1 MNPTHYA
8 ELCRKAKMAA
18 EAYYVKDDPIM
29 TDPEYDALIR
39 QMEEMEK
46 ADPTLRRPDSLT
58 SIVGGRAAE
67 GFKKV
72 KHPKKI
78 LSLKNAYNDADL
90 DAFFKTVPESASDV
104 MFCVQPKYDGLTLVC
119 RYEHGRFVQAV
130 TRGDGNVGE
139 DVTENA
145 KHIMGLPL
153 TLDDKRLSEA
163 QNTLWVRGEV
173 LMYKEDFESL
183 NKRLE
188 FNGQPKMANER
199 NAAAGALRQKDPR
212 ITWERKL
219 HIVFYDMWDGSD
231 YLYQSEEDMLSL
243 MTHLGFH
250 SAHEDELTVP
260 MKALEGSDAMDVR
273 LAIEYIKENR
283 EKYPFRIDGAVIKL
297 SDKYQQEE
305 MGNAEKFPKWAIAW
319 KYEQPQYDTKL
330 LSVQW
335 EVGRTGRLTPVAY
348 FEPVL
353 IDGTSVQFATLN
365 NPDYIAGL
373 GGLRAGDIVSV
384 YKAAEIIPQVDR
396 VVEPNEDGGEFLTPN
411 KCPVCESK
419 LERNGANLKCP
430 NPLCKGKLTAAL
442 TYFCSKPCM
451 DIQGLGQSIITELVE
466 RNIAW
471 IIPDLYRLQ
480 VEDLKKLPRTTE
492 LVATKLYKAIQSSK
506 QMPYDRV
513 LCALGYR
520 NVGTVASRKLTER
533 FPSYAEL
540 LIASEEQLASVPGI
554 GKVKAKEIWTDIQDE
569 GNKETVRQ
577 LLGFG
582 LKFECE
588 KPAAQQDATLLN
600 KGFCFTGKLS
610 HPRDWYRSFV
620 SSHGGM
626 FKEAVTGS
634 LDYLVAGDGGGSKR
648 SKAKALGIPIIT
660 EDQLMEMSNGSG
672 STGT

>member
-1 MNPTHYA
+1 MPQYD

-18 EAYYVKDDPIM
+18 EAYYVKDSPIM

-58 SIVGGRAAE
+58 QIVGGRPAA

-72 KHPKKI
+72 KHQKKI

-90 DAFFKTVPESASDV
+90 DAFFKTVTGIQPDTKFVVE
-104 MFCVQPKYDGLTLVC
+104 PKYDGLTLVC
-119 RYEHGRFVQAV
+119 KYVDGKFVQAV
-130 TRGDGNVGE
+130 TRGDGKVGE

-145 KHIMGLPL
+145 KHIIGLPMQ
-153 TLDDKRLSEA
+153 LSNMDMLQIDSHIIWA
-163 QNTLWVRGEV
+163 RGEV
-173 LMYKEDFESL
+173 LMFKADFEEL

-188 FNGQPKMANER
+188 ANGQPKMANER

-212 ITWERKL
+212 VTWNRKL
-219 HIVFYDMWDGSD
+219 HIVFYDMWEDNGE
-231 YLYQSEEDMLSL
+231 YYTEEWGMLQT
-243 MTHLGFH
+243 MRVLGFE
-250 SAHEDELTVP
+250 SAYDDTETVP
-260 MKALEGSDAMDVR
+260 MTASSDDPNHHDVR
-273 LAIEYIKENR
+273 WAIKDLYEQR
-283 EKYPFRIDGAVIKL
+283 EKLPYKIDGAVVKL
-297 SDKYQQEE
+297 CNKELQED

-330 LSVQW
+330 LGVQW
-335 EVGRTGRLTPVAY
+335 EVGRTGRLTPVAW
-348 FEPVL
+348 FESVL

-373 GGLRAGDIVSV
+373 GGLREGDIVSV

-396 VVEPNEDGGEFLTPN
+396 VVEPNEDGQEFVTPE
-411 KCPVCESK
+411 KCPDCNSK
-419 LERNGANLKCP
+419 LERDGANLKCP
-430 NPLCKGKLTAAL
+430 NMFCLGKMAAQM

-451 DIQGLGQSIITELVE
+451 DIQGLGQSIINELVE

-471 IIPDLYRLQ
+471 SIPDLYRLR
-480 VEDLKKLPRTTE
+480 VEDLMKLPRTTE
-492 LVATKLYKAIQSSK
+492 LVATKLQKAIQASK

-520 NVGTVASRKLTER
+520 HVGTVASRRLTEK
-533 FPSYAEL
+533 FPSYAQL
-540 LIASEEQLASVPGI
+540 LVCSVEQLAAVPGI
-554 GKVKAKEIWTDIQDE
+554 GKVKAKEIWEDINSE
-569 GNKETVRQ
+569 ENKNIVRQ
-577 LLGFG
+577 LAGFG
-582 LKFECE
+582 LKLECE
-588 KPAAQQDATLLN
+588 KPATQLDNTLQD

-634 LDYLVAGDGGGSKR
+634 LDYLVAGEGGGSKR
-648 SKAKALGIPIIT
+648 SKAKALGIAIIT
-660 EDQLMEMSNGSG
+660 EEQLMEMANG
-672 STGT
+672 GTRPS

>member
-1 MNPTHYA
+1 MLPY
-8 ELCRKAKMAA
+8 EDLCLKARHAA
-18 EAYYVKDDPIM
+18 EAYYEKDSPIM
-29 TDPEYDALIR
+29 SDQEYDALIL
-39 QMEEMEK
+39 QIEAMEK
-46 ADPTLRRPDSLT
+46 ADPSLRHPNSPTRR
-58 SIVGGRAAE
+58 VGGRAVE

-78 LSLKNAYNDADL
+78 LSLKNAYNDDDL
-90 DAFFKTVPESASDV
+90 EAFFKTLPEYEPGI
-104 MFCVQPKYDGLTLVC
+104 MFSVQPKYDGLTLVC
-119 RYEHGRFVQAV
+119 KYVGGKFVQAV
-130 TRGDGNVGE
+130 TRGDGNIGE

-145 KHIMGLPL
+145 KHIIGLPL
-153 TLDDKRLSEA
+153 VLENKEMVEA

-173 LMYKEDFESL
+173 LMYKEDFEAL
-183 NKRLE
+183 NKQLE
-188 FNGQPKMANER
+188 RNGQPKMANER

-212 ITWERKL
+212 VTWERKL
-219 HIVFYDMWDGSD
+219 HVVFYDMWDDSD
-231 YLYQSEEDMLSL
+231 YLYQTEEDMLCIL
-243 MTHLGFH
+243 QHLGFR
-250 SAHEDELTVP
+250 SAHEDAMTVP
-260 MKALEGSDAMDVR
+260 MWAAEGSSALDVR
-273 LAIEYIKENR
+273 LAIAWIAENR
-283 EKYPFRIDGAVIKL
+283 EKFPFRIDGAVVKL
-297 SDKYQQEE
+297 NDKFAQED

-330 LSVQW
+330 LDVQW
-335 EVGRTGRLTPVAY
+335 QVGRTGRLTPVAW

-353 IDGTSVQFATLN
+353 IDGTSVKFATLN

-373 GGLRAGDIVSV
+373 GGLREGDVVSV

-396 VVEPNEDGGEFLTPN
+396 VVEPNESGKEFVTPD
-411 KCPVCESK
+411 KCPVCGSK
-419 LERNGANLKCP
+419 LERDGANLKCP
-430 NPLCKGKLTAAL
+430 DMLCKGKLTAML

-451 DIQGLGQSIITELVE
+451 DIQGLGQSIIEELVE

-471 IIPDLYRLQ
+471 TVPDLYRLQ
-480 VEDLKKLPRTTE
+480 VEDLMKLPRTTE

-506 QMPYDRV
+506 QMPFDRV

-520 NVGTVASRKLTER
+520 NVGTVASRRLTEK
-533 FPSYAEL
+533 FPSYKEL
-540 LIASEEQLASVPGI
+540 VLASEAQLAAVPGI
-554 GKVKAKEIWTDIQDE
+554 GKIKAKEIWEDINNEENRGIVD
-569 GNKETVRQ
+569 Q
-577 LLGFG
+577 LIGFG

-588 KPAAQQDATLLN
+588 KPATQLDNTLQD

-660 EDQLMEMSNGSG
+660 EEQLMEMADGSG
-672 STGT
+672 SSGN

>member
-1 MNPTHYA
+1 MPQYE
-8 ELCRKAKMAA
+8 ELCRKAKLAA
-18 EAYYVKDDPIM
+18 EAYYVKDSPIM
-29 TDPEYDALIR
+29 TDQEYDALIR

-58 SIVGGRAAE
+58 SVVGGRPAD

-90 DAFFKTVPESASDV
+90 DAFFKTVLGIEDDTRFAV
-104 MFCVQPKYDGLTLVC
+104 EPKYDGLTLVC
-119 RYEHGRFVQAV
+119 KYVDGKFVQAV
-130 TRGDGNVGE
+130 TRGDGKVGE

-145 KHIMGLPL
+145 KHIIGLPMQL
-153 TLDDKRLSEA
+153 ENMDMLQIDSHIIWA
-163 QNTLWVRGEV
+163 RGEV
-173 LMYKEDFESL
+173 LMFKKDFEEL

-188 FNGQPKMANER
+188 ANGQPKMANER

-212 ITWERKL
+212 VTWNRKL
-219 HIVFYDMWDGSD
+219 HIVFYDMWEDNGE
-231 YLYQSEEDMLSL
+231 YYTEEFAMLQT
-243 MTHLGFH
+243 MRVLGFE
-250 SAHEDELTVP
+250 SAYNDTVIVP
-260 MKALEGSDAMDVR
+260 MRSPEGSKGADVR
-273 LAIEYIKENR
+273 DAIKSIYADRDNLPYK
-283 EKYPFRIDGAVIKL
+283 IDGAVVKL
-297 SDKYQQEE
+297 CNKEVQEM

-330 LSVQW
+330 IDVQW
-335 EVGRTGRLTPVAY
+335 EVGRTGRLTPVAW

-373 GGLRAGDIVSV
+373 GGLREGDVVSV

-396 VVEPNEDGGEFLTPN
+396 VVEPNETGKEFVTPE
-411 KCPVCESK
+411 KCPDCNSK
-419 LERNGANLKCP
+419 LERDGANLKCP
-430 NPLCKGKLTAAL
+430 NTHCKGRLAAQL

-451 DIQGLGQSIITELVE
+451 DIQGLGQSIINELVE
-466 RNIAW
+466 RDIAW
-471 IIPDLYRLQ
+471 TIPDLYRLK
-480 VEDLKKLPRTTE
+480 VEDLMKLPRTTE
-492 LVATKLYKAIQSSK
+492 LVATKLYNAIQSSK

-520 NVGTVASRKLTER
+520 HVGTVASRRITEK
-533 FPSYAEL
+533 FPTYAEL
-540 LIASEEQLASVPGI
+540 IVAYPDKLAAIPGI
-554 GKVKAKEIWTDIQDE
+554 GKIKAKEIWADLIEDQ
-569 GNKETVRQ
+569 NRNIVQQ
-577 LLGFG
+577 LIALG
-582 LKFECE
+582 LKFACE
-588 KPAAQQDATLLN
+588 KPATQLDNTLQD

-648 SKAKALGIPIIT
+648 SKAKALGISIIT
-660 EDQLMEMSNGSG
+660 EEQLMEMANGSG
-672 STGT
+672 SVGN

>member
-1 MNPTHYA
+1 MPQYE
-8 ELCRKAKMAA
+8 ELCRKAKLAA
-18 EAYYVKDDPIM
+18 EAYYVKDSPIM
-29 TDPEYDALIR
+29 TDQEYDALIR

-58 SIVGGRAAE
+58 SIVGGRPAD

-78 LSLKNAYNDADL
+78 LSLKNAYNDEDL
-90 DAFFKTVPESASDV
+90 DAFFKTVPGINDDTRFAVE
-104 MFCVQPKYDGLTLVC
+104 PKYDGLTLVC
-119 RYEHGRFVQAV
+119 KYVDGKFVQAV
-130 TRGDGNVGE
+130 TRGDGKVGE

-145 KHIMGLPL
+145 KHIIGLPME
-153 TLDDKRLSEA
+153 LSNMDML
-163 QNTLWVRGEV
+163 QIDSHTLWARGEV
-173 LMYKEDFESL
+173 LMFKKDFEEL

-188 FNGQPKMANER
+188 VNGQPKMANER

-212 ITWERKL
+212 VTWNRKL
-219 HIVFYDMWDGSD
+219 HIVFYDMWEDNGE
-231 YLYQSEEDMLSL
+231 YYTEEFAMLQT
-243 MTHLGFH
+243 MRVLGFE
-250 SAHEDELTVP
+250 SAYNDTVIVP
-260 MKALEGSDAMDVR
+260 MCSPEGSKGGDVWDA
-273 LAIEYIKENR
+273 IKSIYADRDNLPY
-283 EKYPFRIDGAVIKL
+283 KIDGAVIKL
-297 SDKYQQEE
+297 CNKELQED

-330 LSVQW
+330 IDVQW
-335 EVGRTGRLTPVAY
+335 EVGRTGRLTPVAW

-373 GGLRAGDIVSV
+373 GGLREGDVVSV

-396 VVEPNEDGGEFLTPN
+396 VVEPNETGKEFVIPE
-411 KCPVCESK
+411 KCPDCNSK
-419 LERNGANLKCP
+419 LERDGANLKCP
-430 NPLCKGKLTAAL
+430 NTHCKGRLAAQL

-451 DIQGLGQSIITELVE
+451 DIQGLGQSIVNDLVE
-466 RNIAW
+466 RDIAW
-471 IIPDLYRLQ
+471 TIPDLYRLR
-480 VEDLKKLPRTTE
+480 VEDLMKIPRTTE
-492 LVATKLYKAIQSSK
+492 LVATKLYNAIQSSK

-520 NVGTVASRKLTER
+520 HVGTVASRRITEK
-533 FPSYAEL
+533 FPTYAEL
-540 LIASEEQLASVPGI
+540 IVAYPDKLSAIPGI
-554 GKVKAKEIWTDIQDE
+554 GKIKAKEIWADLIEDQ
-569 GNKETVRQ
+569 NRNIVQQ
-577 LLGFG
+577 LIALG
-582 LKFECE
+582 LKFACE
-588 KPAAQQDATLLN
+588 KPATQLDNTLQD

-660 EDQLMEMSNGSG
+660 EEQLMEMANGSG
-672 STGT
+672 SVGN

>member
-1 MNPTHYA
+1 MPQYE

-18 EAYYVKDDPIM
+18 EAYYVKDSPIM

-58 SIVGGRAAE
+58 SVVGGRPVD

-90 DAFFKTVPESASDV
+90 DAFFKTVLGIEDDTRFAV
-104 MFCVQPKYDGLTLVC
+104 EPKYDGLTLVC
-119 RYEHGRFVQAV
+119 KYVDGKFVQAV
-130 TRGDGNVGE
+130 TRGDGKVGE

-145 KHIMGLPL
+145 KHIIGLPMQL
-153 TLDDKRLSEA
+153 ENMDMLQIDSHIIWA
-163 QNTLWVRGEV
+163 RGEV
-173 LMYKEDFESL
+173 LMFKADFEEL

-188 FNGQPKMANER
+188 ANGQPKMANER

-212 ITWERKL
+212 VTWNRKL
-219 HIVFYDMWDGSD
+219 HIVFYDMWEDNGE
-231 YLYQSEEDMLSL
+231 YYTEEFGMLQTMRL
-243 MTHLGFH
+243 LGLE
-250 SAHEDELTVP
+250 SAYNDTVIVP
-260 MKALEGSDAMDVR
+260 MRSPEGSKGADVR
-273 LAIEYIKENR
+273 DAIKSIYADRDNLPYK
-283 EKYPFRIDGAVIKL
+283 IDGAVVKL
-297 SDKYQQEE
+297 CNKEVQEM

-330 LSVQW
+330 IDVQW
-335 EVGRTGRLTPVAY
+335 EVGRTGRLTPVAW

-373 GGLRAGDIVSV
+373 GGLREGDIVSV

-396 VVEPNEDGGEFLTPN
+396 VVEPNESGKEFVTPE
-411 KCPVCESK
+411 KCPVCGSK
-419 LERNGANLKCP
+419 LERRGANLKCP
-430 NPLCKGKLTAAL
+430 QWLCKGKLTARL

-451 DIQGLGQSIITELVE
+451 DIQGLGQSIIEELVE

-471 IIPDLYRLQ
+471 LIPDLYRLK
-480 VEDLKKLPRTTE
+480 VEDLMKLPRTTE
-492 LVATKLYKAIQSSK
+492 LVATKLYKAIQASK

-520 NVGTVASRKLTER
+520 NVGTVASRRLTEK

-540 LIASEEQLASVPGI
+540 LTASVQQLAAVHGI
-554 GKVKAKEIWTDIQDE
+554 GVAKAVEIWEDINDTE
-569 GNKETVRQ
+569 NRNIANQ
-577 LLGFG
+577 LLGYG

-588 KPAAQQDATLLN
+588 KPATQLDNTLQN

-634 LDYLVAGDGGGSKR
+634 LDYLVAGEGGGSKR
-648 SKAKALGIPIIT
+648 SKAQALGIKIIT
-660 EDQLMEMSNGSG
+660 EEQLMEMANDRS
-672 STGT
+672 